1 MLNKSNILYY
11 FTIILLSFL
20 GLRLFQLQIWEHQK
34 YKVLAKND
42 TTRTTITQAPRG
54 VIYDRDGTILAT
66 SKQTLSV
73 IVFPAALTKQEDKQR
88 VAEYLSKLIS
98 IPYPDLIQLFN
109 EMDVHT
115 PLPITLDN
123 DISIETAIKI
133 YENEE
138 YLPGIAVEKQASRY
152 YPLQEAVAHLLGHVG
167 QANNEE
173 LKAGRDRGL
182 VLGDV
187 IGKEGL
193 EKVFDESLL
202 GTKGE
207 SRIAVDRY
215 GHVLKDA
222 NLNRIIKPAVKGKD
236 LHLTID
242 ADLQRTAYEALKHV
256 DGAAV
261 VMNPKTGEILALVST
276 PSFDPNIFIKPV
288 PGRIYNELLAKKAFI
303 NRAIS
308 AYPPG
313 SIWKPVTMLA
323 GLEHKVAHKDE
334 KLHVSGAIY
343 FGGFRF
349 GDWTSKEDTMDLVT
363 ALAWSRDTYF
373 YQIGKRMQ
381 PEWIASAGRAIGAG
395 KPTGVELIGEATGIV
410 PDPKWKLKNTKEP
423 WYPGNTL
430 HYAIGQSFLMVT
442 PIQAAKMISTIANTG
457 LVPQPHLIPDK
468 EKEKLFRVKNIS
480 TNTFKVVQQGLEMC
494 VDSGTGQAS
503 KFPNI
508 KVAGKTGSAEVKGYK
523 HSTHGWFAAYAPA
536 DNPEIAIAVFAEG
549 AGHGGSIA
557 APVARKIFETYF
569 RKQNGDPM
577 YWGNGNTANKT

>member
-11 FTIILLSFL
+11 FTIALFSFL
-20 GLRLFQLQIWEHQK
+20 VLRLFQLQILEHQK

-54 VIYDRDGTILAT
+54 IIYDRDGTILAT

-73 IVFPAALTKQEDKQR
+73 VIFPAALSKTTEKQK
-88 VAEYLSKLIS
+88 VAHYLSKLIS
-98 IPYPDLIQLFN
+98 TPYPDLLKLFN
-109 EMDVHT
+109 QMEANT

-138 YLPGIAVEKQASRY
+138 YLPGVAVEKQASRY
-152 YPLQEAVAHLLGHVG
+152 YPLGEAIAHLLGYVG
-167 QANNEE
+167 QVNSEE
-173 LKAGRDRGL
+173 LKRGSSRGL

-193 EKVFDESLL
+193 EKVFDETLL

-215 GHVLKDA
+215 GHILKDSSV
-222 NLNRIIKPAVKGKD
+222 NRIIKPAIKGRD

-242 ADLQRTAYEALKHV
+242 ADLQRAAYEALKHI

-261 VMNPKTGEILALVST
+261 VMSPRTGEILALVST

-288 PGRIYNELLAKKAFI
+288 PEHVYNQLLAKKVFI

-334 KLHVSGAIY
+334 RLRVSGAVY

-349 GDWTSKEDTMDLVT
+349 GDWTNKEDTLDLVE

-395 KPTGVELIGEATGIV
+395 SPTGIELVGEAAGIV
-410 PDPKWKLKNTKEP
+410 PDPKWKLKYTKEP

-442 PIQAAKMISTIANTG
+442 PIQAVKMISTIASSG
-457 LVPQPHLIPDK
+457 LVPQPHLIPNK
-468 EKEKLFRVKNIS
+468 NKEKLLRVKNIS
-480 TNTFKVVQQGLEMC
+480 LDTFKVVQQGLEMC

-536 DNPEIAIAVFAEG
+536 GNPEIAIAVFAEG
-549 AGHGGSIA
+549 AGHGGSVA
-557 APVARKIFETYF
+557 APIARKIFETYF
-569 RKQNGDPM
+569 RKQNGDPL
-577 YWGNGNTANKT
+577 YFENGDIANHD